1 MTDRG
6 FYKQRKPLCRLAGAA
21 LAGAI
26 ALGLSTPAA
35 AEGDVQATL
44 DALAGMGGEER
55 LAFLEAEANKEG
67 KIVVYAA
74 DDPNVMKAWAD
85 AFGEKYPGIEVIYQR
100 MNTRDMISRVVAEVE
115 AGRPV
120 ASLLGGVT
128 ATELATLKEKGLLAS
143 YHSPEAESFDAQFKD
158 ENGYWTAHWFAPEIV
173 GVNVNQLKK
182 EDAPITVEDL
192 ANSGLERKLGRRSS
206 GGRWLAGVAH
216 VLGEEKAL
224 ELASRIADLNPL
236 LFSSTSALTNALT
249 SGQISVAFDI
259 HAGNI
264 GIAKERGAP
273 VDYVVPEPLF
283 LLPAYTVFLK
293 SAPHPHAAALN
304 YDWRLAKDG
313 GQGMYKDY
321 HQNGPRPD
329 TEYAYMDIMNG
340 AKTTITLNQ
349 DVLTEIRK
357 YDEKFKEMF
366 VKE

>member
-1 MTDRG
+1 MNLGRTKTPGNALSRIVG
-6 FYKQRKPLCRLAGAA
+6 ATLAGAV
-21 LAGAI
+21 
-26 ALGLSTPAA
+26 ALGLSGAA
-35 AEGDVQATL
+35 IADDVQAKL
-44 DALAGMGGEER
+44 DALAGMSGDER
-55 LAFLEAEANKEG
+55 QAFLESEAKKEG

-74 DDPNVMKAWAD
+74 DDPNVMKAWAE
-85 AFGEKYPGIEVIYQR
+85 AFHEKYPEIEVIYQR
-100 MNTRDMISRVVAEVE
+100 MNTRDMIARVVAEVE

-143 YHSPEAESFDAQFKD
+143 YHSPEAAGFDPQFKE

-173 GVNVNQLKK
+173 GINTNQLKK
-182 EDAPITVEDL
+182 EDAPVTVEDL

-206 GGRWLAGVAH
+206 GGRWLAGIAH

-224 ELASRIADLNPL
+224 EQAARIADLKPL
-236 LFSSTSALTNALT
+236 LFNSTSALTNALT

-264 GIAKERGAP
+264 GIAKSRGAP

-293 SAPHPHAAALN
+293 TAPHPYAAALN

-313 GQGMYKDY
+313 GQGMYKEF
-321 HQNGPRPD
+321 HQNGPRAD

-349 DVLTEIRK
+349 DVLAQIKK
-357 YDEKFKEMF
+357 YDETFKQMF